1 MKRYMTR
8 LLALILFLCI
18 GVFIGMELTQAGI
31 ERIQGPFEDT
41 VMDRGSAP
49 RTPDQENIKQAQQ
62 EQTKEEQ
69 LALADKELEELELRI
84 KALREQK
91 RQAGSEAWD
100 DESIEQLARELQAK
114 ENELTLSAA
123 EDAPVN
129 KLADQTAGLLQ
140 HLSEAGIKAVVGMF
154 GGLF

>member
-1 MKRYMTR
+1 
-8 LLALILFLCI
+8 
-18 GVFIGMELTQAGI
+18 
-31 ERIQGPFEDT
+31 
-41 VMDRGSAP
+41 MDRGSVP